1 MNSNNTTPASPDQG
15 LILFGHGARDPRW
28 ADTLNAIAH
37 RCRAM
42 SPSLEVSCAFLEFMT
57 PDLAQAIDDMVL
69 RGVTRIQVAP
79 VFLAAGGHVLRD
91 LPDRLREVSVRHPG
105 LQLHVG
111 AALGSVPSVID
122 AMAQVCMNDLAA
134 LGITPD
140 TVDHSEQ
147 KLLDSR

>member
-1 MNSNNTTPASPDQG
+1 
-15 LILFGHGARDPRW
+15 
-28 ADTLNAIAH
+28 
-37 RCRAM
+37 
-42 SPSLEVSCAFLEFMT
+42 
-57 PDLAQAIDDMVL
+57 MVL

-140 TVDHSEQ
+140 TVDPSEQ